1 MAALNSPAAHR
12 CNRNA
17 TPGFSHN
24 ATDIPGTSLAFQLTS
39 QGIGISRWEKTMPLD
54 PRRAILRGLATAM
67 LATTMIAGLA
77 LGNATRAETAG
88 PVTDDVG
95 VVTIPKGQPILI
107 GALLVLSGPDIAL
120 GLDASR
126 GAELAFDDHK
136 NVLVGHPIKYLP
148 EDGQCSVEGGQTG
161 ATRLAAN
168 KQIVGVI
175 GTACSSE
182 SRGGSPILWN
192 AGMPQAVTSATAP
205 ALTAADRPVGLQG
218 IVRFVYNDLNAAA
231 AAVRYAKSIGIKN
244 PATLHDGSLY
254 AQQLVSVFETQ
265 WKAGGG
271 TIAASE
277 AISPSDTDLRP
288 VLTRIGTSKPDLLF
302 APIFTGAS
310 AYLVRQI
317 KEIPTLAKT
326 PVLGTDAV
334 LSPAFLDA
342 AGDAAIGYRLAGI
355 DNDPK
360 LMGARYG
367 DFLAKYKA
375 KFGEDPIGGFH
386 ANGYDAALAM
396 MTAIEKVAKTTPD
409 GTTYIGRKAL
419 RDALMDTKD
428 LDGLTG
434 KLTCDKYGDCGS
446 SHFAVFEYV
455 SGDPST
461 FKLGVNPKHIYP

>member
-1 MAALNSPAAHR
+1 M
-12 CNRNA
+12 
-17 TPGFSHN
+17 TP
-24 ATDIPGTSLAFQLTS
+24 TL
-39 QGIGISRWEKTMPLD
+39 
-54 PRRAILRGLATAM
+54 RRTLRGGFAAGCLATVLSGAVQ
-67 LATTMIAGLA
+67 
-77 LGNATRAETAG
+77 AETLG

-95 VVTIPKGQPILI
+95 VVKIAKGQPLLI
-107 GALLVLSGPDIAL
+107 GALLVLSGPDLAL
-120 GLDASR
+120 GVDASR
-126 GAELAFDDHK
+126 GAEIAFDDHG
-136 NVLVGHPIKYLP
+136 NTLVGHPIKYLP

-205 ALTAADRPVGLQG
+205 PLTAADRPVGLQG
-218 IVRFVYNDLNAAA
+218 IVRFVYNDINGAA
-231 AAVRYAKSIGIKN
+231 AAVKYAQSIH
-244 PATLHDGSLY
+244 ATKVATMHDGSLY
-254 AQQLVSVFETQ
+254 AEELVNAFARQFKDT
-265 WKAGGG
+265 GG
-271 TIAASE
+271 TIVAAE

-288 VLTRIGTSKPDLLF
+288 VLTRIGTAKPELLF
-302 APIFTGAS
+302 APVFTGAS
-310 AYLVRQI
+310 AYLVRQE
-317 KEIPTLAKT
+317 KEVPTLAST

-334 LSPAFLDA
+334 LAPAFLEA
-342 AGDAAIGYRLAGI
+342 AGDAAVGYRLTGI

-386 ANGYDAALAM
+386 GNGYDAALAM
-396 MTAIEKVAKTTPD
+396 MTAIEKVAKTD
-409 GTTYIGRKAL
+409 GAGDTYIGRKAL
-419 RDALMDTKD
+419 RDALMQTKD
-428 LDGLTG
+428 LDGITG
-434 KLTCDKYGDCGS
+434 KLTCDKNGDCGS

-461 FKLGVNPKHIYP
+461 FKLGSNPKEVFP

>member
-1 MAALNSPAAHR
+1 MLPVPCRAA
-12 CNRNA
+12 
-17 TPGFSHN
+17 
-24 ATDIPGTSLAFQLTS
+24 
-39 QGIGISRWEKTMPLD
+39 
-54 PRRAILRGLATAM
+54 LRGLAVTL
-67 LATTMIAGLA
+67 LATTM
-77 LGNATRAETAG
+77 LGGVARAETAG
-88 PVTDDVG
+88 PVTDEVG
-95 VVTIPKGQPILI
+95 VVSIPKGQPILL
-107 GALLVLSGPDIAL
+107 GALLVLSGPDISL

-126 GAELAFDDHK
+126 GAEIAFDDHK
-136 NVLVGHPIKYLP
+136 DVLVGHPIKYLP

-218 IVRFVYNDLNAAA
+218 IVRFVYNDLNAAG
-231 AAVRYAKSIGIKN
+231 AAVKYAQSIGAKN
-244 PATLHDGSLY
+244 VATMHDGSLY
-254 AQQLVSVFETQ
+254 AEELVNAFQ
-265 WKAGGG
+265 KQFKAAGGA
-271 TIAASE
+271 IAAAE
-277 AISPSDTDLRP
+277 AVSPSDTDLRP

-310 AYLVRQI
+310 AYLVRQV
-317 KEIPTLAKT
+317 KEVGSLANT

-342 AGDAAIGYRLAGI
+342 AGDAAIGYRLTGI

-386 ANGYDAALAM
+386 GNGYDAALAM
-396 MTAIEKVAKTTPD
+396 MTAIEKVAKTD
-409 GTTYIGRKAL
+409 AAGTTYIGRKAL
-419 RDALMDTKD
+419 RDALLQTAD
-428 LDGLTG
+428 LDGITG
-434 KLTCDKYGDCGS
+434 RLTCDKFGDCGA
-446 SHFAVFEYV
+446 SHFAVFEYT
-455 SGDPST
+455 SGDST
-461 FKLGVNPKHIYP
+461 SFKIGVNPKHVYP